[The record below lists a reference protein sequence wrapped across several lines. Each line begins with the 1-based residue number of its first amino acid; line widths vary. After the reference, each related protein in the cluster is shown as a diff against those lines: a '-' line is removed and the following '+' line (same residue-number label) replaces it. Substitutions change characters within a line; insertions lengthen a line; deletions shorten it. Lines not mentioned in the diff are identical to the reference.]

1 MDDNEYA
8 NNRRKS
14 LVFVCVDGSE
24 NAMRAFEYFY
34 EHCYNGEQTVGIVH
48 IHTSNRNRSRRSSV
62 RRQASTSSENEGG
75 FTYLESTETIQKY
88 LSLCVQLGMKTKIYS
103 KPQEKT
109 NSVGQAIC
117 ALIKEYQ
124 PSLIVLGQRGI
135 GVPERKVFGS
145 VSEYVVNHGYK
156 PILVVP
162 PLKKGKDVKCRSKS
176 MV

>member
-34 EHCYNGEQTVGIVH
+34 EHCYNREQTLGIVH
-48 IHTSNRNRSRRSSV
+48 IHTSKSSSRSSV
-62 RRQASTSSENEGG
+62 RRQASTCSENEGG
-75 FTYLESTETIQKY
+75 FTYTEGTEIIQKY
-88 LSLCVQLGMKTKIYS
+88 LSLCVQRGMKTKIYWRS
-103 KPQEKT
+103 KEKT
-109 NSVGQAIC
+109 DSVGQVIC
-117 ALIKEYQ
+117 ALIKENQ

-135 GVPERKVFGS
+135 GVLERTLFGS
-145 VSEYVVNHGYK
+145 VSEYVLNHGHT
-156 PILVVP
+156 PILIVP
-162 PLKKGKDVKCRSKS
+162 PLKNDKDAKWRSKS